1 MKENARVY
9 DPSATWYSPKR
20 FALHDY
26 FITRNSYALVDYVSG
41 VQRCSIG
48 VYEPAQLDREILVIL
63 ATSLWELKPV
73 RSTGTALWHPS
84 PSFFF

>member
-1 MKENARVY
+1 MKMRVY
-9 DPSATWYSPKR
+9 RMVLVATWYSPKR

-41 VQRCSIG
+41 VQCCSIG

-63 ATSLWELKPV
+63 ATSL
-73 RSTGTALWHPS
+73 
-84 PSFFF
+84 